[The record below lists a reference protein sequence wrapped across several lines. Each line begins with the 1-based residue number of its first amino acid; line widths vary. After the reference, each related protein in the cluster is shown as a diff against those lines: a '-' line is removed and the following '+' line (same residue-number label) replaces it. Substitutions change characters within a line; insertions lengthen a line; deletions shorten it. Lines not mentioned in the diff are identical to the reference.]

1 MKTNRAKWHLHDP
14 APPSHLARFPH
25 LPPLLVQCLYN
36 RGLRTTLEVN
46 RFLAADYEEGNP
58 FEIKGMP
65 EAVNRLRQAIR
76 NDELIAIYGDFDVD
90 GVTATVLLTET
101 LTSLGGNVV
110 PYIPNR
116 VDEGYGVNEKA
127 IRKLAQR
134 GVSLMVTVDC
144 GSRAVREIRCARGLD
159 LDVIVTDHHSPGEE
173 LPAAVAVVNTKRRD
187 CPYAFKAL
195 SGVGIAFKLAQAL
208 LLVAQQ
214 MPLRRKHPPLQ
225 IESLL
230 DLVALGTVADL
241 SPLSGENRSLV
252 KRGLAQLNQPHRPG
266 IVALMEEAQVEPG
279 TVTGTTIGYVLGP
292 RLNAA
297 GRMDSAMLSYQL
309 LTASTPSRAQELA
322 RLLEEQNRERQQLM
336 HAAVEDARLQVL
348 GQEQRLLLFV
358 CGDEYHE
365 GVLGLAAQ
373 RLCDEFYRPV
383 VAAKTGE
390 EESVASARSVEE
402 FDITAALDE
411 CASLL
416 RRHGGHARAAGFTVC
431 NENLA
436 ALRETLQQMAAERLS
451 GIELLP
457 TLHIDAEMP
466 LASLKPDHFS
476 IPAQLEPLGRGNPE
490 PRLLS
495 TGVEVR
501 HSRLVG
507 ENHLKLT
514 LTDGRVLWD
523 GIAFGMG
530 DQTEDLAPRIDVVY
544 SPQVRE
550 WRDEEQ
556 LQLRIEDFKPTS

>member
-14 APPSHLARFPH
+14 APPSHVARFPH

-46 RFLAADYEEGNP
+46 RFLAADYEEGSP
-58 FEIKGMP
+58 FEMKGMP
-65 EAVNRLRQAIR
+65 EAVSRIRQAIR
-76 NDELIAIYGDFDVD
+76 DDELMAIYGDFDVD

-101 LTSLGGNVV
+101 LTSLGGTVV

-144 GSRAVREIRCARGLD
+144 GSRAVREIACAQRLG

-173 LPAAVAVVNTKRRD
+173 LPAAVAVVNTRRRD

-214 MPLRRKHPPLQ
+214 MPLKREQSPVEA
-225 IESLL
+225 ESLL

-252 KRGLAQLNQPHRPG
+252 KQGLAQLNKPHRPG
-266 IVALMEEAQVEPG
+266 IVALMEEARVQPG
-279 TVTGTTIGYVLGP
+279 TVTGATIGYVLGP

-309 LTASTPSRAQELA
+309 LTASAPSRAQELA
-322 RLLEEQNRERQQLM
+322 WLLEEKNRERQQLM
-336 HAAVEDARLQVL
+336 HAAVEDARLQVQ
-348 GQEQRLLLFV
+348 GQERDLLLFV

-390 EESVASARSVEE
+390 AESVASARSVEE

-416 RRHGGHARAAGFTVC
+416 TRHGGHARAAGFTVS
-431 NENLA
+431 NENLT
-436 ALRETLQQMAAERLS
+436 ALRDELQQMAAERLT

-466 LASLKPDHFS
+466 LASLKPEDFS
-476 IPAQLEPLGRGNPE
+476 IAAQLEPLGRGNPE
-490 PRLLS
+490 PCLLS

-556 LQLRIEDFKPTS
+556 LQLRIEDFRPTS